1 MTTEKSKKP
10 APAKS
15 AKEPTQVESKNE
27 SAPKKA
33 TKKPAAKRKPRKKKG
48 ELPSEN
54 EVLAKLYHDED
65 GCPCLTELQLLS
77 FLSTNA
83 MAELAQA
90 QWQGAE
96 KDITILLQD
105 IPQYKKLRLNADA
118 AKHAFQKKSRDYMS
132 NLDRMSAELGI
143 DMTRCIISD
152 HTGRLT
158 FVDEDGKPCPEV
170 PIFDPKKKR

>member
-1 MTTEKSKKP
+1 MTSEKAKKS
-10 APAKS
+10 APAKP
-15 AKEPTQVESKNE
+15 AEEPTQAESKKE
-27 SAPKKA
+27 STPKKA
-33 TKKPAAKRKPRKKKG
+33 AKKPSTKRKSRKKKG
-48 ELPSEN
+48 ELPSEK

-83 MAELAQA
+83 IAELAKA

-105 IPQYKKLRLNADA
+105 IPKYKQLRINADA

-132 NLDRMSAELGI
+132 NLDRISGELGI

-158 FVDEDGKPCPEV
+158 FVDETGKPCPEV
-170 PIFDPKKKR
+170 PIFDSKKKR